1 MQKRCCRHTL
11 LGMEWSGWFYA
22 HGLGSLGLAFLY
34 ALLSMRAMA
43 TIVMSSAIDVFEFW
57 PTIVVYRRDL
67 PSIVGWQIVRI
78 SIYPVITWGRIVALA
93 EP

>member
-1 MQKRCCRHTL
+1 
-11 LGMEWSGWFYA
+11 
-22 HGLGSLGLAFLY
+22 
-34 ALLSMRAMA
+34 MRAMA